1 MNLIFDEKSSLTK
14 NVGRKYPA
22 SEYSDRVIN
31 LNRLEDRNYDNQCRL
46 IEKERRTV
54 INSINREMR
63 VVESDLED
71 KQDLMRAL
79 FNQQR
84 LSVLATFPY
93 KFTGSSGST
102 YMDEIEKLGLLN
114 DKNIISSSLK
124 LPAAAAPAAS
134 SHMHSMRI
142 KKVHSANGRL
152 GPETASEN
160 DDAVVVRFQR
170 PSSAVETSFQV
181 RPVRNR
187 WFYIYKKKG
196 MTKKG
201 WKMR

>member
-14 NVGRKYPA
+14 NAVRKYPA

-46 IEKERRTV
+46 LEKERRTV

-114 DKNIISSSLK
+114 EKNISSSLK
-124 LPAAAAPAAS
+124 LPAAS

-142 KKVHSANGRL
+142 KKVHSAHGRL
-152 GPETASEN
+152 GPETTNEN
-160 DDAVVVRFQR
+160 DNTVVVRFQR

-187 WFYIYKKKG
+187 CFFFIREKKE
-196 MTKKG
+196 
-201 WKMR
+201 